1 MVACSIFRMIMELLV
16 VMVVAAVVA
25 ADSFKEDTFYYLR
38 FLQPHIS
45 AIIYF
50 LLPLAYSKLTYR

>member
-1 MVACSIFRMIMELLV
+1 MELLV

-25 ADSFKEDTFYYLR
+25 ADSFKEDTFYYLG